1 MPKKLGRTR
10 AVKVKRKNVHME
22 KIVESFEL
30 YGKEYRLETGE
41 LMDLMRVHP
50 SLHFAVKQ
58 KF

>member
-41 LMDLMRVHP
+41 LD
-50 SLHFAVKQ
+50 KQ
-58 KF
+58 AT